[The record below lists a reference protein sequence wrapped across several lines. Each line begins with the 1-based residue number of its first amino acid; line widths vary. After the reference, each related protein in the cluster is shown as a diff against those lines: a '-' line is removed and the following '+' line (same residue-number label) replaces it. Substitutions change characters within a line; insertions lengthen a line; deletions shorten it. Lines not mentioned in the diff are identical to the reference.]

1 MRNSHR
7 SASAAFVRF
16 AQFHANA
23 LQTVDT
29 AVLVAQ
35 NFHRIAQVLE
45 LHALF
50 LGVVY
55 FFQTCRHL
63 CLRTT
68 VYNVHM
74 FCTHT
79 QCTSGCVHCH
89 VAAADN
95 CHSLRLNDRCRIL
108 RIVAVHQVDTCQ
120 ILIGRTYAHQTF
132 AGDIHE
138 AGQTCTG
145 TDKDRII
152 AGFHQFIDRQD
163 LADDHIRLN
172 VYAGIFQ
179 RLDLLLYDRLRQ
191 TDSYLIAQPCQ
202 ISGTGQTSRT
212 AADNGNPLTV
222 GFCCFLLAGIAML
235 SGVVCHK
242 AFQTTDCNRFALL
255 AADALTLALILLRTD
270 TAADCRQTVR
280 GTDNIISL

>member
-1 MRNSHR
+1 M
-7 SASAAFVRF
+7 
-16 AQFHANA
+16 
-23 LQTVDT
+23 
-29 AVLVAQ
+29 
-35 NFHRIAQVLE
+35 
-45 LHALF
+45 
-50 LGVVY
+50 
-55 FFQTCRHL
+55 
-63 CLRTT
+63 
-68 VYNVHM
+68 
-74 FCTHT
+74 
-79 QCTSGCVHCH
+79 
-89 VAAADN
+89 
-95 CHSLRLNDRCRIL
+95 
-108 RIVAVHQVDTCQ
+108 HQVDTCQ

-191 TDSYLIAQPCQ
+191 TEFRNAVHQYAAGNLKCLENSYLIAQPCQ